1 MFDTL
6 SEKLGGILDRLTRRG
21 ALSEADV
28 DAALREVRR
37 ALLEADV
44 ALDVARAFTDNVK
57 QQAVGV
63 EVMKSVTPGQMVV
76 KIVHDQLV
84 ATLGADSQGIDLD
97 AAPPVAIMM
106 VGLQGSGKTTTT
118 AKIARRLAD
127 RQKRKVLMAS
137 LDVRRPAAMEQ
148 LAVLGREAQI
158 DTLPVVEGQ
167 QPPQIAK
174 RALEAARLGGYDV
187 VLLDTAGRIT
197 LDDAMMNEAAEVKR
211 AANPHE
217 VLLVADALTG
227 QDAVNLARAFD
238 ERVGL
243 TGIVL
248 TRVDGDGRG
257 GAALSMRAVTN
268 KPIKLI
274 GTGEKLDA
282 LEEFDP
288 ARIAGRIL
296 GMGDIVALVEKA
308 AANIDAEKAMRAAE
322 KMRKGK
328 FDLADL
334 REQLHADAGDGRHG
348 RPARHAARRGQDEK
362 PDRRRRSRRQA
373 GEAADGDHRLD
384 DAAGAPQPR
393 HSQSQPQEAHR
404 RRLRHHAGGD
414 QQASENASRHGRHDE
429 GDGLRQA
436 RPARRPGADH
446 GLWLRRHADAGADGG
461 TREKNAGRPDCRRNA
476 RQCCRRPCRNCRRI
490 SGLPGL
496 GGGKFPGLP
505 GLPGWEEMNVP
516 HFVIAG
522 RRPADPESYR
532 SAEYEVRLT
541 RSLARPE

>member
-1 MFDTL
+1 MFDQL

-44 ALDVARAFTDNVK
+44 ALDVARAFIDGVK
-57 QQAVGV
+57 KHAIGV

-76 KIVHDQLV
+76 KIVHDQLIE
-84 ATLGADSQGIDLD
+84 TLGSQGAGLDLN

-118 AKIARRLAD
+118 AKIARRLTD
-127 RQKRKVLMAS
+127 RERRKVLMAS

-148 LAVLGREAQI
+148 LAVLGREAEI
-158 DTLPVVEGQ
+158 ATLPVVAGQ
-167 QPPQIAK
+167 TPAQIAK

-187 VLLDTAGRIT
+187 VMLDTAGRTT
-197 LDDAMMNEAAEVKR
+197 LDEAMMSEAAEVKN
-211 AANPHE
+211 AVVPHE
-217 VLLVADALTG
+217 VLLVADSLTG

-288 ARIAGRIL
+288 VRIAGRIL

-308 AANIDAEKAMRAAE
+308 AANIDTEKAMRAAE
-322 KMRKGK
+322 KMRKGA
-328 FDLADL
+328 FDLGDL
-334 REQLHADAGDGRHG
+334 REQLQQMQAMGGIGGLVGMLPGVAKMKNKIANAGLDENILKRQVAIIDSMT
-348 RPARHAARRGQDEK
+348 PQERRN
-362 PDRRRRSRRQA
+362 PDILKASRKKRI
-373 GEAADGDHRLD
+373 
-384 DAAGAPQPR
+384 AAGSGTSP
-393 HSQSQPQEAHR
+393 ELINKLLKMHR
-404 RRLRHHAGGD
+404 GMADMMKAMGKGKRGPLAGLGQMLGIGSGMPSPEQMAEMAKKIPGGMPGMPAGGRLPPTMPTLPP
-414 QQASENASRHGRHDE
+414 NI
-429 GDGLRQA
+429 
-436 RPARRPGADH
+436 P
-446 GLWLRRHADAGADGG
+446 
-461 TREKNAGRPDCRRNA
+461 
-476 RQCCRRPCRNCRRI
+476 
-490 SGLPGL
+490 GLPGL
-496 GGGKFPGLP
+496 GGPKFPGLP
-505 GLPGWEEMNVP
+505 G
-516 HFVIAG
+516 FSAG
-522 RRPADPESYR
+522 GKKK
-532 SAEYEVRLT
+532 
-541 RSLARPE
+541 